1 MIVRVKTLYQTPKVH
16 TTSSGM
22 GDGKTY
28 PVEAWFHLDLHEGPP
43 DPTNW
48 EGCGQTLAY
57 WRDQFKRLKDPR
69 RVTFGCHDFGGKP
82 LPDVPE
88 ALLPNDVLD
97 SLPEDARISFG
108 WTVCRVKE

>member
-1 MIVRVKTLYQTPKVH
+1 MIVRVKTLYQTPKVR

-28 PVEAWFHLDLHEGPP
+28 PV
-43 DPTNW
+43 
-48 EGCGQTLAY
+48 
-57 WRDQFKRLKDPR
+57 
-69 RVTFGCHDFGGKP
+69 RVAFGCHDFGGKP